1 MAGTEKTR
9 VVVVGAD
16 GRMGRMIRRLAEEDE
31 NFILAGLVDRE
42 ESLKAGLQNCG
53 LPAARSL
60 EELAAVVSRA
70 VAIDFTAPEASM
82 VTART
87 AAARGIPLVIGTT
100 GFTEAQKAE
109 LRELAR
115 QTPLFWSANMSV
127 GVNVLLRLLP
137 ELARALGPAY
147 DMEMVEIH
155 HGRKKDAPS
164 GTALALGERL
174 AEARGW
180 SLPDVRCSARDGMIG
195 ARPRAEIG
203 IQAVRGG
210 DVVGVHTIY
219 FLGPGERIEVTHQA
233 HSRENFAGGALR
245 AARWLATRTP
255 GRLYSMEDTFAPQ
268 ADGRES

>member
-1 MAGTEKTR
+1 MTTEEKTR
-9 VVVVGAD
+9 IIVVGAA
-16 GRMGRMIRRLAEEDE
+16 GRMGTTIRRLAEEAG
-31 NFILAGLVDRE
+31 NIAVAGLVDRE
-42 ESLKAGLQNCG
+42 ESLAALGKCG
-53 LPAARSL
+53 LPVAASL
-60 EELAAVVSRA
+60 ADLPGECAGA
-70 VAIDFTAPEASM
+70 VAVDFTAPEASM
-82 VTART
+82 ATART

-100 GFTEAQKAE
+100 GFTEEQKAE
-109 LRELAR
+109 LRELAKA
-115 QTPLFWSANMSV
+115 TPLFWSANMSV

-164 GTALALGERL
+164 GTALALGEKL

-180 SLPDVRCSARDGMIG
+180 ALPEVRRSARDGIIG
-195 ARPRAEIG
+195 GRPQKEIG

-210 DVVGVHTIY
+210 DVVGVHTVY

-245 AARWLATRTP
+245 AARWLAGRTP
-255 GRLYSMEDTFAPQ
+255 GRLYSMQDTFDVPGH
-268 ADGRES
+268 DCH

>member
-9 VVVVGAD
+9 VVVVGAE

-31 NFILAGLVDRE
+31 NFVLAGLVDRE
-42 ESLKAGLQNCG
+42 ESFAGLKNCG
-53 LPAARSL
+53 IPAARNL
-60 EELAAVVSRA
+60 EELAADASGA

-82 VTART
+82 GTART
-87 AAARGIPLVIGTT
+87 AAAHGIPLVIGTT
-100 GFTEAQKAE
+100 GFSEAQKNE
-109 LRELAR
+109 LRDLAR

-195 ARPRAEIG
+195 ARPHAEIG

-210 DVVGVHTIY
+210 DVVGVHTVY

-245 AARWLATRTP
+245 AARWLATRAP
-255 GRLYSMEDTFAPQ
+255 GRLYSMEDTFDRQ
-268 ADGRES
+268 ADDRGN

>member
-9 VVVVGAD
+9 IVVVGAE

-31 NFILAGLVDRE
+31 DFILAGLVDRE
-42 ESLKAGLQNCG
+42 ENLAALGNCG
-53 LPAARSL
+53 IPAAGNL
-60 EELAAVVSRA
+60 EELAGEVSGAVT
-70 VAIDFTAPEASM
+70 IDFTAPEASM
-82 VTART
+82 GTART

-100 GFTEAQKAE
+100 GFSETQKAE

-195 ARPRAEIG
+195 ARPPAEIG

-210 DVVGVHTIY
+210 DVVGVHTVY

-245 AARWLATRTP
+245 AARWLATRAP
-255 GRLYSMEDTFAPQ
+255 GRLYSMEDTFDRRPDAC
-268 ADGRES
+268 GN

>member
-9 VVVVGAD
+9 VVVVGAE

-42 ESLKAGLQNCG
+42 ESLAGLKSCG
-53 LPAARSL
+53 IPAARNL
-60 EELAAVVSRA
+60 EELAADASGA

-82 VTART
+82 GTART
-87 AAARGIPLVIGTT
+87 AAAHGIPLVIGTT
-100 GFTEAQKAE
+100 GFSEAQKNE
-109 LRELAR
+109 LRDLAR

-195 ARPRAEIG
+195 ARPHAEIG

-210 DVVGVHTIY
+210 DVVGVHTVY

-245 AARWLATRTP
+245 AARWLATRAP
-255 GRLYSMEDTFAPQ
+255 GRLYSMEDTFDRQ
-268 ADGRES
+268 ADDRGN

>member
-1 MAGTEKTR
+1 MEENTR
-9 VVVVGAD
+9 IVIIGAA
-16 GRMGRMIRRLAEEDE
+16 GRMGKTIRRLAEEEGD
-31 NFILAGLVDRE
+31 FSIAGLVDRE
-42 ESLKAGLQNCG
+42 ESLTELQAG
-53 LPAARSL
+53 PIPVARSL
-60 EELAAVVSRA
+60 EALGPASAGA

-82 VTART
+82 LT
-87 AAARGIPLVIGTT
+87 AAMAAEARVPLVIGTT
-100 GFTEAQKAE
+100 GFSEEQKAR

-115 QTPLFWSANMSV
+115 ETPLFWSANMSV

-180 SLPDVRCSARDGMIG
+180 ALPEVRCSGRDGIIG
-195 ARPRAEIG
+195 ARPQKEIG

-210 DVVGVHTIY
+210 DVVGVHTVY

-245 AARWLATRTP
+245 AARWLAGRKP
-255 GRLYSMEDTFAPQ
+255 GRLYSMEDTFDLDENA
-268 ADGRES
+268 RS

>member
-1 MAGTEKTR
+1 MAGTDKTR

-31 NFILAGLVDRE
+31 HFALAGLVDRE
-42 ESLKAGLQNCG
+42 ESLASLKNCG
-53 LPAARSL
+53 IPAAGSL
-60 EELAAVVSRA
+60 EELAAIVPGA

-82 VTART
+82 GTAR
-87 AAARGIPLVIGTT
+87 AAAAHGMPLVIGTT
-100 GFTEAQKAE
+100 GFTGAQKAE

-115 QTPLFWSANMSV
+115 KTPLFWSANMSV

-137 ELARALGPAY
+137 ELARALGPDY

-195 ARPRAEIG
+195 ARPRHEIG
-203 IQAVRGG
+203 RA
-210 DVVGVHTIY
+210 
-219 FLGPGERIEVTHQA
+219 
-233 HSRENFAGGALR
+233 SCRE
-245 AARWLATRTP
+245 
-255 GRLYSMEDTFAPQ
+255 
-268 ADGRES
+268 